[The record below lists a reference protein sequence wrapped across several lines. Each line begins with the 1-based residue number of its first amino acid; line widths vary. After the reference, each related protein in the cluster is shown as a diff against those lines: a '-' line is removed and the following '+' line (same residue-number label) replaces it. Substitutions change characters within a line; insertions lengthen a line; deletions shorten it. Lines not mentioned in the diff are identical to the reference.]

1 MMMMMK
7 ECFCDC
13 DICFFRRKGSLR
25 SQWWLIM
32 ILVRV
37 LRVKYALVLECFSP
51 NDRLVNILNM

>member
-51 NDRLVNILNM
+51 NDRLV